1 MKKILNIICVSVM
14 TLLYTTSCN
23 KDVELYSGCKA
34 GLFIQEV
41 YSTDLY
47 GNPLSYRDST
57 TYSFANAAEDVTS
70 GYVRFYVRTIGDV
83 VNYDRPYVFKAMQGT
98 TGVEGEDFDLSEND
112 FVIKANQAIDTV
124 YVKLL
129 RTAKL
134 RKQTVRL
141 KVGIEPNTHFETPFT
156 EYKNSSSWSADG
168 NMHSA
173 VSFVINFNEK
183 YSEPYYWG
191 ESCIPFFGTF
201 SVSKYLALNNYMG
214 WTSSDWSNAG
224 FSGAKIMYGK
234 LDYFARY
241 FAKYLLKRAEE
252 GNPLLE
258 EDGSYMQMGNDYK
271 VDYSSVSSN

>member
-70 GYVRFYVRTIGDV
+70 GYVRFYVRTIGEI
-83 VNYDRPYVFKAMQGT
+83 VNYDRPYAFKAMQGT

-141 KVGIEPNTHFETPFT
+141 KVGIEPNTHFETPFA

-173 VSFVINFNEK
+173 VSFIINFNEK

>member
-70 GYVRFYVRTIGDV
+70 GYVRFYVRTIGEI
-83 VNYDRPYVFKAMQGT
+83 VNYDRPYAFKAMQGT

-141 KVGIEPNTHFETPFT
+141 KVGIEPNTHFETPFA